1 MVAQYSISLSLSLSL
16 SLWSSQRTFC
26 RHHQL
31 GSSKNHFA
39 GIIRKMSGGEVVVT
53 AARVYRDLLK
63 AVVKHVG
70 KEDHKSHFTDFV
82 KTEFRKK
89 KAHSLEK
96 INLAR
101 NYTYLL
107 NSIHSHKT
115 MFGIIRGGYD
125 QIQIIG
131 KLNLMMAELNQQFD
145 IHRRI

>member
-1 MVAQYSISLSLSLSL
+1 
-16 SLWSSQRTFC
+16 
-26 RHHQL
+26 
-31 GSSKNHFA
+31 
-39 GIIRKMSGGEVVVT
+39 MSGSEVVVA

-82 KTEFRKK
+82 KNEFRKK
-89 KAHSLEK
+89 NGHSVEK

-107 NSIHSHKT
+107 NSIHSHKSSRPGLRLC
-115 MFGIIRGGYD
+115 FEIIRGGYD

-131 KLNLMMAELNQQFD
+131 KLNLTMAELNQQLD